1 MRFYKQFSFS
11 FRFSRF
17 LRKILF
23 LFSIYEILK
32 QDSLSLLEF
41 SRFLEKNLF
50 LFSFNDIFKTIPFL
64 FSRIPKN
71 FQVDQ
76 GYQGHH
82 GHQGHQGLMMIGWLT
97 NATSVDTPRLGRANL
112 RAHLNIHS
120 GEKSNKCN
128 QCDYASSQASS
139 LGVHLNAHIGEKS
152 SKCNQCYYAFSYASN
167 LRTHFKNTYCRKVK
181 QMQSM

>member
-1 MRFYKQFSFS
+1 MIFFKPFSFS
-11 FRFSRF
+11 SRFSRF
-17 LRKILF
+17 VRKILF

-82 GHQGHQGLMMIGWLT
+82 GHQGHQRHQGKQGHQGLMMIGWLT
-97 NATSVDTPRLGRANL
+97 NATSVDTPRLGRANF

-120 GEKSNKCN
+120 GEK
-128 QCDYASSQASS
+128 
-139 LGVHLNAHIGEKS
+139 
-152 SKCNQCYYAFSYASN
+152 
-167 LRTHFKNTYCRKVK
+167 
-181 QMQSM
+181 